1 MSQKPYIIVLGN
13 EKGGTGKSTLSMH
26 VISQL
31 LHLGLRVGSI
41 DVDAGQGTLTRY
53 LSNRSS
59 EGAKIVPDILMP
71 MHIPLKRSEA
81 SSRDEAEAE
90 EKAALENALSKL
102 HECDFV
108 VIDTPGSDTC
118 LSRLAHSYADTLIT
132 PLNDSFVDLDLLVK
146 VEPGEDLK
154 SLKPSRYAE
163 FVWEQK
169 KQRLMRDKVTM
180 NWVVVR
186 NRLSNLLS
194 RNKQEM
200 AKVLNSFS
208 GRLGFS
214 VAAGFGERVVFRE
227 LFVSGLTLL
236 DLEKASSSRVGKLSL
251 SHVAAKQELR
261 NLIQAIQLPL
271 LQEKLQQKAA

>member
-1 MSQKPYIIVLGN
+1 
-13 EKGGTGKSTLSMH
+13 
-26 VISQL
+26 
-31 LHLGLRVGSI
+31 
-41 DVDAGQGTLTRY
+41 DVDAGQGTLSRY
-53 LSNRSS
+53 LSNRSTK
-59 EGAKIVPDILMP
+59 GAQIVPNILMP
-71 MHIPLKRSEA
+71 THIPLKRSEA
-81 SSRDEAEAE
+81 SSREEAEGE
-90 EKAALENALSKL
+90 ERASLEHAFSQLQGT
-102 HECDFV
+102 DFV

-146 VEPGEDLK
+146 VVPGEDVK

-180 NWVVVR
+180 NWIVVR

-214 VAAGFGERVVFRE
+214 VASGFGERVIFRE

-236 DLEKASSSRVGKLSL
+236 DLEKASSSSKIGKFSL

-261 NLIQAIQLPL
+261 NLIQSIQLPL
-271 LQEKLQQKAA
+271 LQEKLQQQVA

>member
-1 MSQKPYIIVLGN
+1 MKSCGIFKKSKILFQEANLSQKPYIIVLGN

-26 VISQL
+26 VIAQI
-31 LHLGLRVGSI
+31 LHLGFRVGSI

-59 EGAKIVPDILMP
+59 KGAELIPGILMP
-71 MHIPLKRSEA
+71 THIPLKRSEA
-81 SSRDEAEAE
+81 SSRAEAE
-90 EKAALENALSKL
+90 SEEKVALDQALNQL
-102 HECDFV
+102 QDNDFI

-146 VEPGEDLK
+146 VISGEDVK

-180 NWVVVR
+180 NWIVVR

-200 AKVLNSFS
+200 ALK
-208 GRLGFS
+208 
-214 VAAGFGERVVFRE
+214 E
-227 LFVSGLTLL
+227 
-236 DLEKASSSRVGKLSL
+236 
-251 SHVAAKQELR
+251 
-261 NLIQAIQLPL
+261 
-271 LQEKLQQKAA
+271 